1 MKNILAEARKYDKD
15 MTAFLRDII
24 AIPSESCKEGA
35 VIQRIK
41 QEMEK
46 VGFDKVEVDKQ
57 GNVLGWIGNRK
68 KFVAMDAHIDTVGI
82 GNPDQWKW
90 DPYKGKLEDGK
101 IYGRGA
107 VDQKAG
113 MASMVYAGKLI
124 KEHNLLGDH
133 GLLVT
138 GTVQEEDCDGLCWQY
153 IINEDKIRPACVVI
167 TEPTSLEVR
176 RGHRGRMEIGVT
188 TVGKAAHGSAPER
201 GVNAVYKM
209 AKIVNE
215 IEKLNDR
222 LTGEKFLG
230 KGTVVVSYIDCKTP
244 SLCAVPDKC
253 FIHLDRRLA
262 LQDTKESAVAE
273 VEDCIKR
280 AGVDAEVTI
289 NTYSAPSYTGLVYK
303 TECYFPTWL
312 LKEDSP
318 ELKAGISAYKEAIQ
332 EEPVIGK
339 WVFST
344 NGVATMGMHKIP
356 TIGFGPGN
364 EVTAHQVDEF
374 VAIEDLVRAA
384 AWYAA
389 FPAQYDQAVK
399 GK

>member
-57 GNVLGWIGNRK
+57 GNVLGWIGNRE

-244 SLCAVPDKC
+244 SLCAVPDKA

-312 LKEDSP
+312 LPEDSP

>member
-57 GNVLGWIGNRK
+57 GNVLGWIGNRE

>member
-57 GNVLGWIGNRK
+57 GNVLGWIGNRE

-244 SLCAVPDKC
+244 SLCAVPDKAC
-253 FIHLDRRLA
+253 IHLDRRLA

-312 LKEDSP
+312 LPEDSP